1 MILNLKVNDIKIF
14 AECREYASKVT
25 QTVDIQSMG
34 NTVQKV
40 ENTCSFVAIKH
51 IIGGVEASEREFPH
65 MALIGKTLLKCKSNT
80 NPLLFRISK

>member
-1 MILNLKVNDIKIF
+1 MN
-14 AECREYASKVT
+14 

-65 MALIGKTLLKCKSNT
+65 MALIGIRHINLLINKIVN
-80 NPLLFRISK
+80 LIIYRIQKQ